1 MNDIINN
8 AAISELV
15 LTRVCHD
22 IIGNIGAVSNAVELL
37 EEGDTD
43 FLEDIQSI
51 LKTSSGVLSAR
62 LKFFRLAFG
71 LRNANLADK
80 ENVLDYLLTIGSRS
94 HPIELRMGGVSEEFA
109 KAALLGIMIVA
120 DTMIKGGVI
129 TIEQNADRLY
139 ITGESAALPPTE
151 KIAAVR
157 ECIIGNGEPA
167 AQFAPIFYL
176 KEILK
181 NSGYSL
187 TVTESGSLGL
197 AII

>member
-1 MNDIINN
+1 M
-8 AAISELV
+8 
-15 LTRVCHD
+15 
-22 IIGNIGAVSNAVELL
+22 
-37 EEGDTD
+37 
-43 FLEDIQSI
+43 
-51 LKTSSGVLSAR
+51 
-62 LKFFRLAFG
+62 
-71 LRNANLADK
+71 
-80 ENVLDYLLTIGSRS
+80 TIGSRS

-109 KAALLGIMIVA
+109 KVALLGIMIVA

-139 ITGESAALPPTE
+139 ITGESAAVPPAE

>member
-80 ENVLDYLLTIGSRS
+80 ENVLKTVRDYLLTIGSRS

-181 NSGYSL
+181 IPGI
-187 TVTESGSLGL
+187 V
-197 AII
+197 